1 MAALENVLSNTL
13 VKSAPLDFP
22 SGKSVL
28 SFFAHEKGLVLN
40 LQPLFRSHKNRYNIG
55 KRTKYIYIC

>member
-1 MAALENVLSNTL
+1 MAALENVLSTAL
-13 VKSAPLDFP
+13 AKGAPLDFP
-22 SGKSVL
+22 SEKSVL

-40 LQPLFRSHKNRYNIG
+40 LQPLFRSHKNRYNKG